1 MKYLFLFALV
11 LGAIFCGTEPDMLEP
26 GKEGNHTISNGEN
39 LMFVE
44 NAKPINEFTIKV
56 DKTGTLPKVFTFG
69 CDSANEESKVEECKK
84 SKKELKP
91 EQKEDGDKTVLT
103 GSVDVS
109 EKFTVL
115 DLEVELKEEVTEEE
129 VSVMVVQKDRPA
141 PAAGEFLSIGLLL
154 ALFAF
159 IF

>member
-11 LGAIFCGTEPDMLEP
+11 LGAIFCDTEPDMLEP
-26 GKEGNHTISNGEN
+26 GKEEAHTLSNGEN
-39 LMFVE
+39 LMFAE
-44 NAKPINEFTIKV
+44 NAKPVNEFTIKV
-56 DKTGTLPKVFTFG
+56 DKTKVLPKVFTFG

-84 SKKELKP
+84 KKTELKT
-91 EQKEDGDKTVLT
+91 EQKEDGDKKVLT

-115 DLEVELKEEVTEEE
+115 DLEVALEDDAQEEVL
-129 VSVMVVQKDRPA
+129 VMVKQNDRPA

>member
-115 DLEVELKEEVTEEE
+115 DLEVALEDDAQEEVL
-129 VSVMVVQKDRPA
+129 VMVKQNDRPA

>member
-1 MKYLFLFALV
+1 MQ
-11 LGAIFCGTEPDMLEP
+11 
-26 GKEGNHTISNGEN
+26 
-39 LMFVE
+39 
-44 NAKPINEFTIKV
+44 
-56 DKTGTLPKVFTFG
+56 
-69 CDSANEESKVEECKK
+69 
-84 SKKELKP
+84 
-91 EQKEDGDKTVLT
+91 QKEDGDKTVLT

-115 DLEVELKEEVTEEE
+115 DLEVVLADDAQEEVL
-129 VSVMVVQKDRPA
+129 VMVKQNDRPA